1 MARTPLAR
9 LFARSFAIACAA
21 EARGEPL
28 TEALQRA
35 DAQRTA
41 RRRFLQQ
48 GVVAASALALA
59 ACAGVTPRPVQGGE
73 VVIVGA
79 GLAGLAAA
87 WRLRQAGVSVR
98 VIEAQ
103 KRCGGRMLS
112 LRNHFADGQV
122 CELGGEL
129 IDSNHERMHRL
140 AGELGLALD
149 DLTGSETPGLTDSW
163 YFGGSL
169 RSEHE
174 VLQAFAPIALALRRD
189 QRAID
194 DGDITP
200 ANFAAA
206 QALDRQSLAEWF
218 DRNGV
223 GGWIRRLLDVAYTTE
238 MGLECDRQSALNL
251 LTFISADT
259 DRLKLFGDSDERYH
273 ARGGNDRV
281 TSALADKLADAIETG
296 CVLEALRRAPD
307 GRYRLALRRDGVSR
321 ELSADEV
328 VLAIPFTTLRQV
340 ELDLELPAAK
350 RAAIQGLAYGTN
362 AKLMIGFEQRVWRE
376 RHGST
381 GSLMSDLALQTTWE
395 TSRRQSGA
403 AGILTNF
410 VGGRHGLA
418 IGEGTPKFQ
427 ADQAVAELDAVFPG
441 ALAARG
447 AAREARFHWPSHPWT
462 RGSYACFAPGDW
474 TSGLREQIG
483 TSVERLHFAGEH
495 CSDEFQGFMEGALES
510 GELAAERLLAGRGIA
525 WAPLRQR
532 LSAGNREGGIGN
544 RQRVGVVAG

>member
-1 MARTPLAR
+1 
-9 LFARSFAIACAA
+9 
-21 EARGEPL
+21 GESV

-35 DAQRTA
+35 DAQRAA

-48 GVVAASALALA
+48 SAVAASALALA
-59 ACAGVTPRPVQGGE
+59 ACAKVAPRPVSGEE

-79 GLAGLAAA
+79 GMAGLAAA
-87 WRLRQAGVSVR
+87 WKLRRAGVPVR
-98 VIEAQ
+98 LIEAQ
-103 KRCGGRMLS
+103 TRCGGRMLS

-129 IDSNHERMHRL
+129 IDSGHERMRRL
-140 AGELGLALD
+140 VRDLRLTLD
-149 DLTGSETPGLTDSW
+149 DLTGDETPGLTDSW
-163 YFGGSL
+163 YFDGSL

-174 VLQAFAPIALALRRD
+174 VLQAFAPVAQAIRRD
-189 QRAID
+189 QLAID
-194 DGDITP
+194 GGDITP
-200 ANFAAA
+200 ENFAAA

-223 GGWIRRLLDVAYTTE
+223 SGWIRRLLDVAYTTE
-238 MGLECDRQSALNL
+238 MGLECDRQSSLNL
-251 LTFISADT
+251 LTFISPRT
-259 DRLKLFGDSDERYH
+259 DHLRLFGDSDERYH
-273 ARGGNDRV
+273 VRGGNDRV
-281 TSALADKLADAIETG
+281 TSALAGKLADAIETG

-321 ELSADEV
+321 ELDAAQV

-340 ELDLELPAAK
+340 ELDLELPATK
-350 RAAIQGLAYGTN
+350 RAAIRGLGYGTN
-362 AKLMIGFEQRVWRE
+362 AKLMIGFERRVWRE

-381 GSLMSDLALQTTWE
+381 GSLMCDLALQTTWE
-395 TSRRQSGA
+395 TSRRQPGA

-427 ADQAVAELDAVFPG
+427 ADQVVAELDAVFPG
-441 ALAARG
+441 AAAARG

-462 RGSYACFAPGDW
+462 QGSYACFAPGDW
-474 TSGLREQIG
+474 TGLRNDIA
-483 TSVERLHFAGEH
+483 TSVGRLHFAGEH

-510 GELAAERLLAGRGIA
+510 GETVAERILAERHASGA
-525 WAPLRQR
+525 WHREWGT
-532 LSAGNREGGIGN
+532 GNRT
-544 RQRVGVVAG
+544 RVA

>member
-9 LFARSFAIACAA
+9 LFARSFAIVCAA
-21 EARGEPL
+21 QAHGES
-28 TEALQRA
+28 TAEALQRA
-35 DAQRTA
+35 DAQRAA

-48 GVVAASALALA
+48 GATAASALALA
-59 ACAGVTPRPVQGGE
+59 ACARVAPRPPQGDE

-79 GLAGLAAA
+79 GLAGLSAA
-87 WRLRQAGVSVR
+87 WKLRQAGVAVR
-98 VIEAQ
+98 IIEAQ
-103 KRCGGRMLS
+103 SRCGGRMLS
-112 LRNHFADGQV
+112 LHNHFADGQV

-129 IDSNHERMHRL
+129 IDSDHQRMHRL

-163 YFGGSL
+163 YFDGSL
-169 RSEHE
+169 RSEHD
-174 VLQAFAPIALALRRD
+174 VLQAFAPIAQAIRRD
-189 QRAID
+189 QLAID

-223 GGWIRRLLDVAYTTE
+223 DGWIRRLLDVAYTTE

-259 DRLKLFGDSDERYH
+259 GHLKLFGDSDERYH
-273 ARGGNDRV
+273 VRGGNDLV
-281 TSALADKLADAIETG
+281 TSALAEKLADAIDTG
-296 CVLEALRRAPD
+296 SVLEALRRAPD
-307 GRYRLALRRDGVSR
+307 GRYRLTLRRDGVSR
-321 ELSADEV
+321 ELTAAEV

-340 ELDLELPAAK
+340 DLALELPAAK
-350 RAAIQGLAYGTN
+350 RAAIKGLGYGTN

-376 RHGST
+376 RHGSN
-381 GSLMSDLALQTTWE
+381 GSLMCDLALQTTWE
-395 TSRRQSGA
+395 TSRRQLGA

-427 ADQAVAELDAVFPG
+427 AGQTVAELEKIFPG
-441 ALAARG
+441 AAAARG

-462 RGSYACFAPGDW
+462 QGSYACFAPGDW
-474 TSGLREQIG
+474 TSGLREAIA

-510 GELAAERLLAGRGIA
+510 GEVAAERILAARGMA

-532 LSAGNREGGIGN
+532 LMVGNREWGVGN
-544 RQRVGVVAG
+544 RISAA